1 MKNRTGATSGR
12 AFWLA
17 VGLLALSTG
26 LSPALAADS
35 DFKGFYV
42 GLDLGLTQ
50 PTSLDQHYAN
60 YVDFAATPA
69 TMERLVI
76 DNDSDLTFKI
86 SFGYGFGEMGKLQI
100 SWWGFDNEDSVDQ
113 SLVGGVY
120 PTIFGYGYNSGGM
133 YIYNGT
139 TGVDVQAKGKVQ
151 ASTID
156 IDYIRSF
163 EPGKKVTIGWLAGL
177 RVASY
182 EEDQTFEANDGY
194 GYYYNQAKHWESD
207 GIGLKLGAKVKWG
220 FTEHFGMAG
229 SATWSFLQAD
239 TEGNSSQTFGTGGT
253 PDDAA
258 KASDDNIRGEIRDY
272 DLKAVWS
279 YGALDFWVGYSMS
292 NWDGL
297 VADPLPAN
305 DGGHFAIGPVDERG
319 RDSISFNSLHA
330 GVAFKFGGG
339 K

>member
-1 MKNRTGATSGR
+1 MKIRTGVSGGR
-12 AFWLA
+12 ALWLA
-17 VGLLALSTG
+17 VGLLTLSFG
-26 LSPALAADS
+26 LTPALAADA

-60 YVDFAATPA
+60 HVVFGIPNE
-69 TMERLVI
+69 MERLVL

-86 SFGYGFGEMGKLQI
+86 TFGYGFGEMGKLQV
-100 SWWGFDNEDSVDQ
+100 SWWGFDNEDETSGN
-113 SLVGGVY
+113 LLGGLY
-120 PTIFGYGYNSGGM
+120 PTVFGYGPSGGM
-133 YIYNGT
+133 YLYDDVV
-139 TGVDVQAKGKVQ
+139 GVDFSATGKVQ

-156 IDYIRSF
+156 IDYVRSF

-182 EEDQTFEANDGY
+182 EEDQTFEGSDAY
-194 GYYYNQAKHWESD
+194 GDYEQGKHFESD
-207 GIGLKLGAKVKWG
+207 GLGLKLGAKVMWG
-220 FTEHFGMAG
+220 FTEHFGLAG
-229 SATWSFLQAD
+229 SATWSFLMAD
-239 TEGNSSQTFGTGGT
+239 TEGNSFQSFVAGGP
-253 PDDAA
+253 PDDIYTA
-258 KASDDNIRGEIRDY
+258 KDDNIRGEIRDY

-279 YGALDFWVGYSMS
+279 YGALDFWVGYAMS
-292 NWDGL
+292 TWDGL

-305 DGGHFAIGPVDERG
+305 EGGHFAIGPVDQRG

-339 K
+339 S

>member
-1 MKNRTGATSGR
+1 MKIRTGVPAGR
-12 AFWLA
+12 VLWLA
-17 VGLLALSTG
+17 VGLLTFSFG
-26 LSPALAADS
+26 LSPALADDA

-60 YVDFAATPA
+60 HVNLAT
-69 TMERLVI
+69 TMERLTI
-76 DNDSDLTFKI
+76 DNDSDLTAKI
-86 SFGYGFGEMGKLQI
+86 TFGYGFGEMGKLQI
-100 SWWGFDNEDSVDQ
+100 SWWGFDNEDEVEQ
-113 SLVGGVY
+113 NLVGGVY

-139 TGVDVQAKGKVQ
+139 TGVAVKAKGKVQ
-151 ASTID
+151 ADTID

-182 EEDQTFEANDGY
+182 EEDQTFEGADGY
-194 GYYYNQAKHWESD
+194 GYYYTQGKHFESD
-207 GIGLKLGAKVKWG
+207 ALGLKLGAKVKWG

-229 SATWSFLQAD
+229 SATWSFLMAD
-239 TEGNSSQTFGTGGT
+239 TEGDSFQTFATSGP
-253 PDDAA
+253 PDDSATA
-258 KASDDNIRGEIRDY
+258 KDDNIRGEIRDY
-272 DLKAVWS
+272 DLKAVWT
-279 YGALDFWVGYSMS
+279 YGSLDFWVGYAMS
-292 NWDGL
+292 NWDGM
-297 VADPLPAN
+297 VVDPLPAN
-305 DGGHFAIGPVDERG
+305 EGGHFAIGPTDERH
-319 RDSISFNSLHA
+319 RDSIAFNSLHA